1 MCQCD
6 ICGGAN
12 GNELLQNVL
21 VLRSYNMLQYLG
33 MSVMSANLP
42 LNSLAK
48 V

>member
-6 ICGGAN
+6 ISWGAN
-12 GNELLQNVL
+12 GIELLQNVF

-33 MSVMSANLP
+33 VSVMSANLP
-42 LNSLAK
+42 SNSSAK